1 MVEKVTLDLPVEDD
15 YGRNSPVVNI
25 MWNFSSEHKC
35 FPYVATKHEIE
46 RAVDP
51 LAARDHFKQKK
62 KRTKNENTTIDG
74 PRGGLLCPP
83 SAVSRLSVLR

>member
-62 KRTKNENTTIDG
+62 KKKGKRMRTQRLKV
-74 PRGGLLCPP
+74 RGEGVSYVPP
-83 SAVSRLSVLR
+83 PPCHHA